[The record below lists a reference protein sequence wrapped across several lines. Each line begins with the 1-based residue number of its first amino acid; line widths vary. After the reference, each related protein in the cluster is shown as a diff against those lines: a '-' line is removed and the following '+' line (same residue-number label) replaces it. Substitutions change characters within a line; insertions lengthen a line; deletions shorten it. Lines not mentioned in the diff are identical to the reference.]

1 MSDTNSIFNDA
12 SQVTPGANGAA
23 TPNTTDTNALDTI
36 LSSIKNDRGEPK
48 YKTVED
54 ALVALQH
61 SQTYIPQLTTKLT
74 ERERELEDLRKQKS
88 NTADLEALVERLTQ
102 SNQSSN
108 TNAGAIDESKIAE
121 LVEKKLHASQQAQ
134 TASQNRSMV
143 EAALREK
150 FGDEKV
156 GEVLAT
162 KAVEMGLS
170 KQEIA
175 DLAARSPKAV
185 LTMFGVSGEG
195 VQRQPRT
202 LPTDSSVRTESFNQQ
217 TGSFIGRETFQLPLG
232 ATNQQ
237 MQILQENANKMVE
250 ELHKNGMT
258 VDDLTDPKTFF
269 KIMR

>member
-1 MSDTNSIFNDA
+1 MSDENSIFNDA
-12 SQVTPGANGAA
+12 SQATPGASGAA
-23 TPNTTDTNALDTI
+23 TPNANELSALDTI

-54 ALVALQH
+54 ALVALRH
-61 SQTYIPQLTTKLT
+61 SQEYIPQLNSKLT
-74 ERERELEDLRKQKS
+74 ERERELEELRSTRVKQ
-88 NTADLEALVERLTQ
+88 DELENLVKRLTQ
-102 SNQSSN
+102 SNDSAN
-108 TNAGAIDESKIAE
+108 TNAANIDESKIAE
-121 LVEKKLHASQQAQ
+121 LVERKLEATQQAQ

-156 GEVLAT
+156 GEVLRI
-162 KAVEMGLS
+162 KAEEMGLS

-202 LPTDSSVRTESFNQQ
+202 LPTDGSVRTDSFNTQPG
-217 TGSFIGRETFQLPLG
+217 TFIGRETFQLPLG

-237 MQILQENANKMVE
+237 MQVLQENANKMVE
-250 ELHKNGMT
+250 ELHRNGMSI
-258 VDDLTDPKTFF
+258 DDLTDPRTFF
-269 KIMR
+269 KIMK